1 MVTRKDFYNALLEL
15 GIEKGDSLIT
25 HSSFK
30 SLGEV
35 ENGADDIVG
44 AMFDAVGECGTVIFP
59 TLCSRDWNHVFE
71 NWHLDAPSD
80 VGYLTN
86 YFRKLPGATRSDH
99 ATHSV
104 AAMGRLGNYITE
116 THGKSGFRHGNFGNR
131 AFAADSPWEKMYHLD
146 TKILFLG
153 VSMRKCTFRHYAE
166 YCFIEQCLKSIEGS
180 PEYESMK
187 ARLWDYGKAGP
198 WTHTDALYVE
208 KILDKDGKVHR
219 AKCGNAELTLVF
231 SKDFVDKTIE
241 LFRKR
246 DPDVFWQD
254 GDYWDNKDTFAWL
267 SDMDKIIAEKNK

>member
-1 MVTRKDFYNALLEL
+1 MVTRNDFYNALREL
-15 GIEKGDSLIT
+15 GVKDGDSLLT

-44 AMFDAVGECGTVIFP
+44 AMFDAVGEEGTVIFP
-59 TLCSRDWNHVFE
+59 TLCSRDWKNIFQ

-104 AAMGRLGNYITE
+104 AAKGRLGEYVTE
-116 THGKSGFRHGNFGNR
+116 THGKSGLRVGNFGNR
-131 AFAADSPWEKMYHLD
+131 AFAADSPWEKMYQMD

-153 VSMRKCTFRHYAE
+153 VNMRKCTFRHYAE
-166 YCFIEQCLKSIEGS
+166 YCFIDECLRSIEGS
-180 PEYESMK
+180 PKYEELK
-187 ARLWDYGKAGP
+187 GQLWDYCKAGP

-208 KILDKDGKVHR
+208 EVLDKAGKVHR
-219 AKCGNAELTLVF
+219 TKCGNALLTLIS
-231 SKDFVDKTIE
+231 SKDFTDTTIE

-246 DPDVFWQD
+246 EPGVFWQD

-267 SDMDKIIAEKNK
+267 EALDQAKKELNK